1 MGKGRPATAEGLRY
15 PVRAM
20 KNPRVIPAVL
30 LAALAFAAALVTA
43 TLISAAEVPAGVP
56 GVPPPAAALLPV
68 ETAVLTAP
76 PQVPPAITRR
86 HPARVVVKLEVV
98 EKVGRLADGVEY
110 AFWTY
115 GGTVPGSFIRLRE
128 GDEVE
133 FHLTSP
139 AGSKLPHNIDLH
151 AVTGPGGGATPTL
164 TAPGQATSFT
174 FRALH
179 PGLYV
184 YHCATAPVPQHVASG
199 MYGLV
204 LVEPKDGLPKVD
216 KEYYVMQGEFYTTG
230 KYGETGFQDFDPAKA
245 LDEHPPYV
253 VFNGAVGSL
262 VGGSALTANVGETV
276 RLYFGVGG
284 PNLSSSFHIIGET
297 FDRVYSEGVFDRPA
311 RNVPTV
317 LVPSGGAA
325 VVELKVE
332 VPGTFALT
340 DHSLSR
346 AFNKGALAMLKVT
359 GEPAPAVYSGADI
372 DATYLGA
379 QSDAAAE
386 AARNEAELT
395 ALFAVAVRANPK
407 LVGLSKD
414 IQGERGKQVYLG
426 LCYACHQ
433 ADGKGLPGAFPPLA
447 RSDYLLADR
456 ERAIRIVLKG
466 LSGPVTVNGVSLN
479 SAMPALEGILTDWQ
493 IADVLSYVYNAWGNE
508 GAAFKPAE
516 VKAIRHKNR

>member
-1 MGKGRPATAEGLRY
+1 
-15 PVRAM
+15 M
-20 KNPRVIPAVL
+20 KTPRVIPAVL

-43 TLISAAEVPAGVP
+43 TLISAAEVPAGAP
-56 GVPPPAAALLPV
+56 AVPPPAAALLPV
-68 ETAVLTAP
+68 ENAILTAP

-98 EKVGRLADGVEY
+98 EKVGQLADGVEY
-110 AFWTY
+110 TFWTY
-115 GGTVPGSFIRLRE
+115 GGTVPGSFIRIRE

-133 FHLTSP
+133 FHLTNP

-164 TAPGQATSFT
+164 TAPGQARSFT

-179 PGLYV
+179 AGLYV
-184 YHCATAPVPQHVASG
+184 YHCATTPVANHVANG

-216 KEYYVMQGEFYTTG
+216 REYYVMQGEFYTTG
-230 KYGETGFQDFDPAKA
+230 KHGEFGYQDFDPAKA
-245 LDEHPPYV
+245 LDERPNYV

-262 VGGSALTANVGETV
+262 VGGSALTAGTGETV

-297 FDRVYSEGVFDRPA
+297 FDRVYTEGAFDRPA

-317 LVPSGGAA
+317 LVPSGGTA

-332 VPGTFALT
+332 APGTYALM

-346 AFNKGALAMLKVT
+346 AFDKGALGMLKVT
-359 GEPAPAVYSGADI
+359 GESAPAVYAGADI

-407 LVGLSKD
+407 LAGLSKD

-433 ADGKGLPGAFPPLA
+433 PDGRGLPGAFPPLA
-447 RSDYLLADR
+447 RSDFMLADR

-466 LSGPVTVNGVSLN
+466 LSGPVTVNGVTLN
-479 SAMPALEGILTDWQ
+479 SAMPPLEGVLTDEQ
-493 IADVLSYVYNAWGNE
+493 VADVLTYVFNAWDND
-508 GAAFKPAE
+508 GASFKPAQ
-516 VKAIRHKNR
+516 VKAIRHENR

>member
-1 MGKGRPATAEGLRY
+1 MAKGRPVRPGGLGY
-15 PVRAM
+15 PVCSM
-20 KNPRVIPAVL
+20 KTPRVIPAVL
-30 LAALAFAAALVTA
+30 LAALAFAAAFVTA
-43 TLISAAEVPAGVP
+43 TLISAEVPAAAP
-56 GVPPPAAALLPV
+56 AVPPPPAALLPV
-68 ETAVLTAP
+68 EHAVLTAP

-86 HPARVVVKLEVV
+86 HAARVIVKLEVV
-98 EKVGRLADGVEY
+98 EKVGQLADGVEY
-110 AFWTY
+110 TFWTY
-115 GGTVPGSFIRLRE
+115 GGTVPGSFIRVRE

-133 FHLTSP
+133 FHLANP

-164 TAPGQATSFT
+164 TAPGQATSFS

-179 PGLYV
+179 AGLYV
-184 YHCATAPVPQHVASG
+184 YHCATTPVANHVANG

-216 KEYYVMQGEFYTTG
+216 KEYYVMQGEFYATG
-230 KYGETGFQDFDPAKA
+230 KYGEFGYQDFDAAKA
-245 LDEHPPYV
+245 LDEHPTYV

-262 VGGSALTANVGETV
+262 TGKSALTAGVGETV
-276 RLYFGVGG
+276 RLFFGVGG
-284 PNLSSSFHIIGET
+284 PNLSSSFHLIGES
-297 FDRVYSEGVFDRPA
+297 FDRVYAEGTFDRPA
-311 RNVPTV
+311 RNVSTV

-332 VPGTFALT
+332 ASGTFALT

-346 AFNKGALAMLKVT
+346 AFDKGALGLLKVT
-359 GEPAPAVYSGADI
+359 GEPTPAVYAGADI

-407 LVGLSKD
+407 LAGLSKD

-447 RSDYLLADR
+447 RSDFLLADR

-466 LSGPVTVNGVSLN
+466 LSGPVTVNGVTLN
-479 SAMPALEGILTDWQ
+479 SAMPPLEGGLTDEQ
-493 IADVLSYVYNAWGNE
+493 IADVLTYVYNAWGND
-508 GAAFKPAE
+508 GASFKPAQ
-516 VKAIRHKNR
+516 VKAIRHGNR

>member
-1 MGKGRPATAEGLRY
+1 
-15 PVRAM
+15 M
-20 KNPRVIPAVL
+20 KTPRVIPAVS
-30 LAALAFAAALVTA
+30 LAALAFAAALATA
-43 TLISAAEVPAGVP
+43 VLIGAAEVPTGAP
-56 GVPPPAAALLPV
+56 AVPPPAAVLPV
-68 ETAVLTAP
+68 EQAVLTAP
-76 PQVPPAITRR
+76 PQVPPPITRR
-86 HPARVVVKLEVV
+86 HPARVVVKFEVV

-115 GGTVPGSFIRLRE
+115 GGTVPGSFIRVRE

-133 FHLTSP
+133 FHLANP
-139 AGSKLPHNIDLH
+139 PGSRLPHNIDLH

-164 TAPGQATSFT
+164 TAPGQATTFN

-179 PGLYV
+179 SGLYV
-184 YHCATAPVPQHVASG
+184 YHCATAPVANHVASG
-199 MYGLV
+199 MYGLI

-230 KYGETGFQDFDPAKA
+230 KYGEAGLQDFDPAKA
-245 LDEHPPYV
+245 LDERPPYV

-262 VGGSALTANVGETV
+262 VGSSALTAGVGETV
-276 RLYFGVGG
+276 RVFFGVGG

-297 FDRVYSEGVFDRPA
+297 FDRVYTEGAFDRPG
-311 RNVPTV
+311 RNVSTV

-325 VVELKVE
+325 VVELKVD
-332 VPGTFALT
+332 VPGTFVLT

-346 AFNKGALAMLKVT
+346 AFNKGALALLKVT
-359 GEPAPAVYSGADI
+359 GEPAPAVYSGADV

-407 LVGLSKD
+407 LAGLSKD

-456 ERAIRIVLKG
+456 ERAIRTVLKG
-466 LSGPVTVNGVSLN
+466 LSGPVTVNGVTLN
-479 SAMPALEGILTDWQ
+479 SAMPALESILTDEQ
-493 IADVLSYVYNAWGNE
+493 VADVLSYVYNAWGNE
-508 GAAFKPAE
+508 GAAFKPAQ
-516 VKAIRHKNR
+516 VKAVRHENR